1 MAAAAAALPPPFEAN
16 ISSKNLIGNKS
27 KLGQKKTNLFLLFLL
42 IFKKLGHPYGPSGS
56 LQLMS

>member
-27 KLGQKKTNLFLLFLL
+27 KLGQKILLSLL

-56 LQLMS
+56 LQLIS